1 MNKQY
6 YQDIVTQKSWEQLI
20 ELKNKYKFVLI
31 GGWAVYLYTKNLK
44 SKDIDIIVDY
54 KELGLLRKNF
64 AVYKNDRLKKYE
76 IKIEGIDIDIYL
88 PHFSELGLPVEEV
101 INFTEKT
108 ETFLLLKKEILLIT
122 KVKAFLSRRSSIK
135 GQKDKIDILALI
147 MLPDFD
153 FQLFSD
159 YMQKFKLEQYK
170 EILKEILNQTKQL
183 PELNLNK
190 HYFSREKKRILDLL
204 D

>member
-6 YQDIVTQKSWEQLI
+6 YQDLVTQKSWEQLI
-20 ELKNKYKFVLI
+20 ELKKGYDFVLI

-170 EILKEILNQTKQL
+170 EILKEILN
-183 PELNLNK
+183 
-190 HYFSREKKRILDLL
+190 
-204 D
+204 